1 MPERTYRSYS
11 AEFKLSVV
19 QAYLNGGGGLKA
31 IARQHGISHTLLIR
45 WIRKFELGE
54 LNEEFARVD
63 KVRDYEAKIASLERK
78 IGQLVMEV
86 DLLKKGAQLQA
97 SGEPLSIVS
106 GPPASPPAKGAA

>member
-11 AEFKLSVV
+11 TEFKLSVV

-31 IARQHGISHTLLIR
+31 ISRQHDISHTLLIK

-54 LNEEFARVD
+54 LNEEFARTD
-63 KVRDYEAKIASLERK
+63 KMRDYEAKIASLERK

-86 DLLKKGAQLQA
+86 DLLKKGGRILP
-97 SGEPLSIVS
+97 SGGTLSVVS
-106 GPPASPPAKGAA
+106 GPPASPLPKDTA

>member
-11 AEFKLSVV
+11 TEFKLSVV

-31 IARQHGISHTLLIR
+31 IARQHSISHTLLIK
-45 WIRKFELGE
+45 WIRKFEAGE
-54 LNEEFARVD
+54 LNEELARAD
-63 KVRDYEAKIASLERK
+63 NVRDYEAKIASLERK

-86 DLLKKGAQLQA
+86 DLLKKGARMQP

-106 GPPASPPAKGAA
+106 GPPASRSARDAA

>member
-1 MPERTYRSYS
+1 MPQRTYRSYS
-11 AEFKLSVV
+11 TEFKISVV

-31 IARQHGISHTLLIR
+31 IARQHGISHTLLIK

-54 LNEEFARVD
+54 LNEEFARAD

-86 DLLKKGAQLQA
+86 DLLKKGARTQP

-106 GPPASPPAKGAA
+106 GPQASASQKDAA